1 LDAVNAALL
10 ELFTPELEA
19 FVEKEDLKANSKG

>member
-10 ELFTPELEA
+10 ELSTPTPEA
-19 FVEKEDLKANSKG
+19 VIEKEDLKANSKG